1 MDDILIYSKNMKE
14 HVEHLRKV
22 FEILQENK
30 SYVKLS
36 KSDFALKKVQ
46 FLWHMVS
53 AEGIHVDP
61 RKIEVVKK
69 WKVPENVKELQQF
82 LGFANCYN
90 RFMPQ
95 YAKIAAP
102 LTNLLKKDM
111 PYKWDNPH
119 RQAMEQLQTALTTAP
134 VLILPDPDK
143 GLRGGSRRYKKLHGA
158 ALNYPIHDKEALAIV
173 IAFKAWR
180 CYLEGAKTTVYT
192 DHCSLKY
199 PKSQPT
205 LSRRQVRWVD
215 FLENHFQYDIVYKP
229 GLHNKVDALSR
240 PGHLAGIQLDGMN
253 PLLKDI
259 FQHGYSVD
267 AEIATA
273 EKQKLL

>member
-1 MDDILIYSKNMKE
+1 MEKRIEYLLDRQLIRPSTSPYGAPFLFTPKPDAAWCNGVFKGGPTDRLLPTFQAEMNHILRPLLDKCVVVYMDDILIYSKNMKE

-143 GLRGGSRRYKKLHGA
+143 GLRGGSRR
-158 ALNYPIHDKEALAIV
+158 
-173 IAFKAWR
+173 
-180 CYLEGAKTTVYT
+180 
-192 DHCSLKY
+192 
-199 PKSQPT
+199 
-205 LSRRQVRWVD
+205 
-215 FLENHFQYDIVYKP
+215 
-229 GLHNKVDALSR
+229 
-240 PGHLAGIQLDGMN
+240 
-253 PLLKDI
+253 
-259 FQHGYSVD
+259 
-267 AEIATA
+267 
-273 EKQKLL
+273 